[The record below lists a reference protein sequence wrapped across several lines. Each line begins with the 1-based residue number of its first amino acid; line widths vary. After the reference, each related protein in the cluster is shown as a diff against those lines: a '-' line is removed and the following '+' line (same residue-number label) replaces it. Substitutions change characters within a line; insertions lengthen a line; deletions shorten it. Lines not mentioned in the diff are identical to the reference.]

1 MGAYLSKPI
10 TEKVSECGGN
20 ERIYY
25 AATSMQGWRI
35 NQEDAHNCI
44 VNYDDDSSFFAVYD
58 GHGGSEVAQYSA
70 NHLPDML
77 KGNNS
82 WFSGNY
88 AKAIQDTFL
97 ELDELLRSEAVMRE
111 LKKMAG
117 NVEPKHDELS
127 DDDEDKQ
134 ALYEEAGMPI
144 ETILERYGILL
155 HREQNGKQSVI
166 NLDELRTQFEHQDG
180 GDEQIQKM
188 EETAK
193 KTEEN
198 GSDVSERGTN
208 GKDSNNDAVI
218 DKEIKTDGNQLEK
231 TEEKVVEEKAKKQMA
246 VEEKPKKRLSDPVFP
261 SILKAK
267 RTKSANDIDEGA
279 SDSQSKDT
287 FPGRS
292 TVDKSEAAIQDERC
306 ESETANSEPE
316 VAGHA
321 EVDTTVTSSDS
332 GDGDSSIPPSENPHP
347 SAASDVQVTFSSDS
361 ESVDEDYNADEEMSE
376 GDEEEEMDDEE
387 IDDTEQTYSCSPGDT
402 PGEDSGT
409 TACVVIIFKDKV
421 VVGNAGDSRAVLCRN
436 GVAVELS
443 VDHKPE
449 DDIERRRIET
459 AGGEISLDGRV
470 NGGLNLSRALG
481 DHFYKKNAALPL
493 KEQMISA
500 LPDVKQYK
508 ILQGDEFIII
518 ACDGIWNSLTSQEAV
533 DFIRRRITDGV
544 SLKDICE
551 QICDHCLSPN
561 TAGDGTGCDNMTI
574 IVAQILRS
582 ASSTQQLP
590 TPSSS

>member
-44 VNYDDDSSFFAVYD
+44 VNYDEDCSFFAVYD

-70 NHLPDML
+70 HHLPDML
-77 KGNNS
+77 KANNS

-88 AKAIQDTFL
+88 TKAIQDTFL
-97 ELDELLRSEAVMRE
+97 ELDELLRSETVMKE

-117 NVEPKHDELS
+117 SMEPKHDDLS

-155 HREQNGKQSVI
+155 HRDQNGKQSVTD
-166 NLDELRTQFEHQDG
+166 LDESP
-180 GDEQIQKM
+180 EQLEQQGEGEEQVEKT
-188 EETAK
+188 EETEK
-193 KTEEN
+193 KIEEN
-198 GSDVSERGTN
+198 GSNVLERERDGRNQN
-208 GKDSNNDAVI
+208 GDAVI
-218 DKEIKTDGNQLEK
+218 DKKMDTNENKL
-231 TEEKVVEEKAKKQMA
+231 
-246 VEEKPKKRLSDPVFP
+246 KKR
-261 SILKAK
+261 KKEQCETA
-267 RTKSANDIDEGA
+267 G
-279 SDSQSKDT
+279 
-287 FPGRS
+287 
-292 TVDKSEAAIQDERC
+292 

-316 VAGHA
+316 VAGPG
-321 EVDTTVTSSDS
+321 EIDTTITSVNS
-332 GDGDSSIPPSENPHP
+332 GDGDNSVPLAESAQPSIT
-347 SAASDVQVTFSSDS
+347 SDGQITFSSDS
-361 ESVDEDYNADEEMSE
+361 ESVDEDYNADEEISE
-376 GDEEEEMDDEE
+376 GEEEDEVDDEE
-387 IDDTEQTYSCSPGDT
+387 MDDTEQTYSCPSGDT
-402 PGEDSGT
+402 PGEDSGS
-409 TACVVIIFKDKV
+409 TACVVIVFKDKI

-436 GVAVELS
+436 GAAVELS
-443 VDHKPE
+443 IDHKPE
-449 DDIERRRIET
+449 DDTERRRIET
-459 AGGEISLDGRV
+459 AGGEISVDGRV
-470 NGGLNLSRALG
+470 NGGLNLSSVLCIKMNPSGAY
-481 DHFYKKNAALPL
+481 HSSL

-518 ACDGIWNSLTSQEAV
+518 ACDGIWNSLTSQEAI
-533 DFIRRRITDGV
+533 DFVRRRINDGI
-544 SLKDICE
+544 SLNDICE

-574 IVAQILRS
+574 IIAQILCS
-582 ASSTQQLP
+582 ASS
-590 TPSSS
+590 SSSSSQQPLTSSTS

>member
-44 VNYDDDSSFFAVYD
+44 VNYDEDCSFFAVYD

-70 NHLPDML
+70 HHLPDML
-77 KGNNS
+77 KANNS

-88 AKAIQDTFL
+88 TKAIQDTFL
-97 ELDELLRSEAVMRE
+97 ELDELLRSETVMKE

-117 NVEPKHDELS
+117 SMEPKHDDLS

-155 HREQNGKQSVI
+155 HRDQNGKQSVTD
-166 NLDELRTQFEHQDG
+166 LDESP
-180 GDEQIQKM
+180 EQLEQQGEGEEQVEKT
-188 EETAK
+188 EETEK
-193 KTEEN
+193 KIEEN
-198 GSDVSERGTN
+198 GSNVLERERDGRNQN
-208 GKDSNNDAVI
+208 GDAVI
-218 DKEIKTDGNQLEK
+218 DKKMDTNENKLKK
-231 TEEKVVEEKAKKQMA
+231 TEERTVEEKT
-246 VEEKPKKRLSDPVFP
+246 KKRLSESSPI
-261 SILKAK
+261 SLKAK
-267 RTKSANDIDEGA
+267 RTKSSNDIEE
-279 SDSQSKDT
+279 SESKSYNKDAISN
-287 FPGRS
+287 RS
-292 TVDKSEAAIQDERC
+292 MFDKWETIVQNKRC
-306 ESETANSEPE
+306 ETAGESETANSEPE
-316 VAGHA
+316 VAGPG
-321 EVDTTVTSSDS
+321 EIDTTITSVNS
-332 GDGDSSIPPSENPHP
+332 GDGDNSVPLAESAQPSIT
-347 SAASDVQVTFSSDS
+347 SDGQITFSSDS
-361 ESVDEDYNADEEMSE
+361 ESVDEDYNADEEISE
-376 GDEEEEMDDEE
+376 GEEEDEVDDEE
-387 IDDTEQTYSCSPGDT
+387 MDDTEQTYSCPSGDT
-402 PGEDSGT
+402 PGEDSGS
-409 TACVVIIFKDKV
+409 TACVVIVFKDKI

-436 GVAVELS
+436 GAAVELS
-443 VDHKPE
+443 IDHKPE
-449 DDIERRRIET
+449 DDTERRRIET
-459 AGGEISLDGRV
+459 AGGEISVDGRV

-518 ACDGIWNSLTSQEAV
+518 ACDGIWNSLTSQEAI
-533 DFIRRRITDGV
+533 DFVRRRINDGI
-544 SLKDICE
+544 SLNDICE

-574 IVAQILRS
+574 IIAQILCS
-582 ASSTQQLP
+582 ASS
-590 TPSSS
+590 SSSSSSQQPLTSSTS

>member
-10 TEKVSECGGN
+10 TEKVSECGSN
-20 ERIYY
+20 ERIRY

-44 VNYDDDSSFFAVYD
+44 VDFDEDSSFFAVYD

-70 NHLPDML
+70 HHLPDML
-77 KGNNS
+77 KANNS

-97 ELDELLRSEAVMRE
+97 ELDELLRSESVMRE

-117 NVEPKHDELS
+117 TVEPKHEDLS
-127 DDDEDKQ
+127 DEDEDKQ

-144 ETILERYGILL
+144 ETILERYGIVL
-155 HREQNGKQSVI
+155 HRDQNGKESVI
-166 NLDELRTQFEHQDG
+166 DLDELRAQLEQKD
-180 GDEQIQKM
+180 GDEKIQRI
-188 EETAK
+188 EEIEK
-193 KTEEN
+193 KVEEN
-198 GSDVSERGTN
+198 GSNVLEQEASENSQN
-208 GKDSNNDAVI
+208 GNAAMDR
-218 DKEIKTDGNQLEK
+218 EIKADESFLKKQS
-231 TEEKVVEEKAKKQMA
+231 EEKVMEEKS
-246 VEEKPKKRLSDPVFP
+246 KKRVSESSVG
-261 SILKAK
+261 ILKAK
-267 RTKSANDIDEGA
+267 RTRSSNDIDDVSEGHCK
-279 SDSQSKDT
+279 DSVSN
-287 FPGRS
+287 S
-292 TVDKSEAAIQDERC
+292 SMMDKSEGVVQGGRYETTG
-306 ESETANSEPE
+306 ESEVASSEPE
-316 VAGHA
+316 VAGPP
-321 EVDTTVTSSDS
+321 ELSTTTTSTAA
-332 GDGDSSIPPSENPHP
+332 GDGDDPIPANENPQP
-347 SAASDVQVTFSSDS
+347 SAISDGQVAFSSDS

-376 GDEEEEMDDEE
+376 GEEEEELDDDEE
-387 IDDTEQTYSCSPGDT
+387 IDDTEQTYSCPSGDT
-402 PGEDSGT
+402 PGEDSGS

-421 VVGNAGDSRAVLCRN
+421 VVGNAGDSRAVLCRK
-436 GVAVELS
+436 GMAVELS

-459 AGGEISLDGRV
+459 AGGEISVDGRV

-508 ILQGDEFIII
+508 ILQGDEFIVI
-518 ACDGIWNSLTSQEAV
+518 ACDGIWNSLTSQEVV
-533 DFIRRRITDGV
+533 DFIRRRINDGV
-544 SLKDICE
+544 NLKDICE

-574 IVAQILRS
+574 IVAQILCS
-582 ASSTQQLP
+582 
-590 TPSSS
+590 TPSLQQPSMPLSS

>member
-20 ERIYY
+20 ERICY

-44 VNYDDDSSFFAVYD
+44 VNYDQDSSFFAVYD

-70 NHLPDML
+70 HHLPDML
-77 KGNNS
+77 KRNNS
-82 WFSGNY
+82 WYSGNY
-88 AKAIQDTFL
+88 TKAIQDTFL
-97 ELDELLRSEAVMRE
+97 ELDELLRTETVMKE
-111 LKKMAG
+111 LKKIAG
-117 NVEPKHDELS
+117 SVESKHEELS

-134 ALYEEAGMPI
+134 VLYEEAGMPI
-144 ETILERYGILL
+144 ETILERYGIVL

-166 NLDELRTQFEHQDG
+166 NFNELRTQLEQQSG
-180 GDEQIQKM
+180 GEEPMQKM
-188 EETAK
+188 EESEK
-193 KTEEN
+193 KIQEN
-198 GSDVSERGTN
+198 GLNVLEQGID
-208 GKDSNNDAVI
+208 GKDQNGDTMI
-218 DKEIKTDGNQLEK
+218 DKEIKADKNQLK
-231 TEEKVVEEKAKKQMA
+231 KAEEKAVEEKAKKR
-246 VEEKPKKRLSDPVFP
+246 VGELSP

-267 RTKSANDIDEGA
+267 RTRSSNDVEEGA
-279 SDSQSKDT
+279 SESQNKDT
-287 FPGRS
+287 LLNRS
-292 TVDKSEAAIQDERC
+292 AINKSEAAIQNERF
-306 ESETANSEPE
+306 ETAGENEATNSEPE
-316 VAGHA
+316 VAGPA
-321 EVDTTVTSSDS
+321 EVSTTILSVDS
-332 GDGDSSIPPSENPHP
+332 GDGDDCMPSGENPHA
-347 SAASDVQVTFSSDS
+347 SATSDGQITFSSDS

-376 GDEEEEMDDEE
+376 GEEEEEMDDEE
-387 IDDTEQTYSCSPGDT
+387 IDDTEQNYSCPSGDT

-409 TACVVIIFKDKV
+409 TACVVIVFKEKV

-436 GVAVELS
+436 GAAVELS

-459 AGGEISLDGRV
+459 AGGEISMDGRV

-533 DFIRRRITDGV
+533 DFVRRRINDGV

-551 QICDHCLSPN
+551 QKRQMAHLEF
-561 TAGDGTGCDNMTI
+561 GH
-574 IVAQILRS
+574 
-582 ASSTQQLP
+582 
-590 TPSSS
+590 

>member
-1 MGAYLSKPI
+1 MGAYLSKPV

-20 ERIYY
+20 ERICY

-44 VNYDDDSSFFAVYD
+44 VNYDEDCSFFAVYD

-70 NHLPDML
+70 HHLPDML
-77 KGNNS
+77 KANNS

-97 ELDELLRSEAVMRE
+97 ELDELLRSETVMRE

-117 NVEPKHDELS
+117 TVEPKHDDLS

-134 ALYEEAGMPI
+134 VLYEEAGMPI
-144 ETILERYGILL
+144 ESILERYGIVL
-155 HREQNGKQSVI
+155 HRDENGKQSVI
-166 NLDELRTQFEHQDG
+166 ELPIQFEQQGEGEELKTEDSDKKIG
-180 GDEQIQKM
+180 ENGSNETNRKNQNGDAVIDIKVNADENQL
-188 EETAK
+188 K
-193 KTEEN
+193 KTEE
-198 GSDVSERGTN
+198 
-208 GKDSNNDAVI
+208 
-218 DKEIKTDGNQLEK
+218 KT
-231 TEEKVVEEKAKKQMA
+231 VEEKS
-246 VEEKPKKRLSDPVFP
+246 KKRLSESSPTN
-261 SILKAK
+261 LKAK
-267 RTKSANDIDEGA
+267 RTKSSNDFEEFA
-279 SDSQSKDT
+279 SENSKDT
-287 FPGRS
+287 LSNIS
-292 TVDKSEAAIQDERC
+292 TIDKSGTIIQDERC
-306 ESETANSEPE
+306 ETAGENEVANSEPE
-316 VAGHA
+316 VAGPA
-321 EVDTTVTSSDS
+321 EVDTAIKTSVNS
-332 GDGDSSIPPSENPHP
+332 GDKDDFLSPNENAQP
-347 SAASDVQVTFSSDS
+347 SATSDGQVTFSSDS
-361 ESVDEDYNADEEMSE
+361 ESVDEDYNADEEISE
-376 GDEEEEMDDEE
+376 GEEEEEMDDEE
-387 IDDTEQTYSCSPGDT
+387 IDDTEQTYSCPSGDT
-402 PGEDSGT
+402 PGEDSGS
-409 TACVVIIFKDKV
+409 TACVVILFKDKI
-421 VVGNAGDSRAVLCRN
+421 VVGNAGDSRAVLCRK

-449 DDIERRRIET
+449 DDTERRRIEA
-459 AGGEISLDGRV
+459 AGGEISVDGRV

-518 ACDGIWNSLTSQEAV
+518 ACDGIWNSLTSQEAI
-533 DFIRRRITDGV
+533 DFVRRRISDGV
-544 SLKDICE
+544 NLSDICE

-574 IVAQILRS
+574 IIAQILRS
-582 ASSTQQLP
+582 ASSSQQLP

>member
-10 TEKVSECGGN
+10 TEKISECGGN

-44 VNYDDDSSFFAVYD
+44 INYDEDSSFFAVYD

-70 NHLPDML
+70 HHLPDML

-117 NVEPKHDELS
+117 GVIPKREELS
-127 DDDEDKQ
+127 DIDEDKQ

-144 ETILERYGILL
+144 ETILERYGIIL
-155 HREQNGKQSVI
+155 HREQNGKQAVI
-166 NLDELRTQFEHQDG
+166 DLDELRAQIEQQDG
-180 GDEQIQKM
+180 GEDQVQKM
-188 EETAK
+188 EESEEK
-193 KTEEN
+193 IEEN
-198 GSDVSERGTN
+198 GSKVLEQGGNR
-208 GKDSNNDAVI
+208 KDQDGDTVI
-218 DKEIKTDGNQLEK
+218 DKEIKADENQLRK
-231 TEEKVVEEKAKKQMA
+231 SEEKGLEEKAR
-246 VEEKPKKRLSDPVFP
+246 KRPSDSSS
-261 SILKAK
+261 SILKMK
-267 RTKSANDIDEGA
+267 RTKSLDDVEESITE
-279 SDSQSKDT
+279 SQNKAT
-287 FPGRS
+287 LLGRS
-292 TVDKSEAAIQDERC
+292 AVGETVAVIQDERC
-306 ESETANSEPE
+306 ESAGESEAVNSEPE
-316 VAGHA
+316 VAGPA
-321 EVDTTVTSSDS
+321 EVDATITSVDS
-332 GDGDSSIPPSENPHP
+332 GDGDDSLPSGEIPHP
-347 SAASDVQVTFSSDS
+347 SATLEGQVTFSSDS
-361 ESVDEDYNADEEMSE
+361 ESVDEDYNADEEMSD
-376 GDEEEEMDDEE
+376 GEEEEEVDDEE
-387 IDDTEQTYSCSPGDT
+387 IDDTDQAYSCPSGDT

-409 TACVVIIFKDKV
+409 TACVVIVFKDKV
-421 VVGNAGDSRAVLCRN
+421 VVGNAGDSRAVLCRD
-436 GVAVELS
+436 GMAVELS

-459 AGGEISLDGRV
+459 AGGEISIDGRV

-508 ILQGDEFIII
+508 ILEGDEFIII

-533 DFIRRRITDGV
+533 DFVRRRINDGV
-544 SLKDICE
+544 NLKDICE

-582 ASSTQQLP
+582 ATSS
-590 TPSSS
+590 